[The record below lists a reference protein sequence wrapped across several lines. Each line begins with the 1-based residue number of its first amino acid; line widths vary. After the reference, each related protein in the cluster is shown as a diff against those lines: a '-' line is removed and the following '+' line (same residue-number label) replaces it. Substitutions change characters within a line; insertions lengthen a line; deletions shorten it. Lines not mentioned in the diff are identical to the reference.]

1 MNDDA
6 RLISTLNYFHDVKVT
21 GIEMS
26 WSSIFFFAEAC
37 MTTDKKSTQKT
48 FDDIIATFLKNAP
61 AQDGCPKYKVS

>member
-1 MNDDA
+1 
-6 RLISTLNYFHDVKVT
+6 
-21 GIEMS
+21 
-26 WSSIFFFAEAC
+26 